1 MENYSY
7 SHVCPQIEK
16 EASMEI
22 VCTGY
27 NKKVSDMNHENLAT
41 AIIAMEKAALE
52 KWNRGDPSGYLAIYA
67 EDFTY
72 FDPLLE
78 KRLDGFEKIKEYYG
92 SIPAGGAPVE
102 KYEMIDPVVQISGET
117 AVLSYNLESYLKEV
131 VYRWNCTEVYQQQ
144 ADKQWK
150 IIHNHW
156 SFTRP
161 MDMKE

>member
-1 MENYSY
+1 MNKFTLITVS
-7 SHVCPQIEK
+7 ILF
-16 EASMEI
+16 AII
-22 VCTGY
+22 VCIGC
-27 NKKVSDMNHENLAT
+27 NKKVSDMNQENLAA

-52 KWNRGDPSGYLAIYA
+52 KWNSGDPSGYLAIYA

-78 KRLDGFEKIKEYYG
+78 KRLDGFEKIREYYG
-92 SIPAGGAPVE
+92 NIPAEGGQVE
-102 KYEMIDPVVQISGET
+102 KYEMINPVVQISGET
-117 AVLSYNLESYLKEV
+117 AVLSYNLVQYAGSV

-144 ADKQWK
+144 PDRQWK